1 MNQRI
6 SGYFRG
12 MIALGPLPLR
22 PVLGILLSCLAAE
35 ASMDNCRFALHYKP
49 KFVASKTIAYLCDDP
64 ATTTIEPNYSPNW
77 NSTTKFPN
85 PLPCS
90 SYDYTCEPMG
100 PGQVYLV
107 IGRAGTEGV
116 SAASFGISYGG
127 SNHVGIDPSRV
138 TWTPCANGLSFP
150 NSDGTHGLFPAPG
163 GGLRITW
170 DTGNGCPLASQEVIG
185 GSGAHVVVGV
195 FYVYAYSNDTIRITP
210 NNNIAGGPELA
221 VANCAG
227 ITTDLVQVWGLDN
240 VLQYLV
246 GSVGFNEYGFNPCI
260 PINSISQ
267 EAPGT
272 PCTTPITPT
281 TWGKV
286 KSSYRNDR

>member
-90 SYDYTCEPMG
+90 SYDYTCEPATNVCAISGQAPRALLVNPNPPHAPRRTASLAGFLDFSHVLHG
-100 PGQVYLV
+100 PLRYG
-107 IGRAGTEGV
+107 
-116 SAASFGISYGG
+116 ASIRFETM
-127 SNHVGIDPSRV
+127 PSRPMPLS
-138 TWTPCANGLSFP
+138 TWLAGQAIRTIERAIRMAESSALFV
-150 NSDGTHGLFPAPG
+150 SDGEFIRSARCGGRLSERQPAVSPSEHH
-163 GGLRITW
+163 
-170 DTGNGCPLASQEVIG
+170 DAVQGC
-185 GSGAHVVVGV
+185 
-195 FYVYAYSNDTIRITP
+195 
-210 NNNIAGGPELA
+210 
-221 VANCAG
+221 
-227 ITTDLVQVWGLDN
+227 
-240 VLQYLV
+240 
-246 GSVGFNEYGFNPCI
+246 
-260 PINSISQ
+260 
-267 EAPGT
+267 
-272 PCTTPITPT
+272 
-281 TWGKV
+281 
-286 KSSYRNDR
+286 